1 MPGGLLALVCYGNE
15 NVFVNGNPSVTW
27 FYKIFQRYTHFSQE
41 PIQITLDGPDTLRM
55 DAPITLKA
63 IIPHNAD
70 LLSDLCLRVTIPD
83 IYSKLYTNAS
93 QTLIRAYEFAWVRQL
108 GARMIQSV
116 TATIGGQ
123 AIQEFTGE
131 WIATRA
137 ALDLDS
143 DRYHKWQSMVGDNAT
158 LFDPSNGIY
167 ADPAQLGTYAA
178 YPNVT
183 LWAPED
189 APTPQQINS
198 PSIPGRVLRI
208 PLGLWFSDHIAN
220 SVPIVAL
227 QYHQLEVTI
236 VMAPIRN
243 LYTVLD
249 PSGVRLRPG
258 VWSLPYLPSDQYTA
272 TYNPTIYGPL
282 PTSLNNRYGEA
293 TDVSGSMRYFL
304 TDFGGPVP
312 PFDGWPLNATLEGLY
327 TYIQQDEQKA
337 FVGRTLRYNVRQAQL
352 FSQTGVTTRSAYR
365 LDVHNISTRIVWFA
379 RRSDA
384 QPYRNQPSNLTN
396 WISTASSSRPYAT
409 PLAGQSNFVFLP
421 GTGGQTKLIG
431 RSGALL
437 AGTQRE
443 IVRDAFLT
451 ANGTALFRSN
461 DAGYFGEYVPYQY
474 LNGNATPFQNYGL
487 SSQSELWPLYCY
499 SFALNASSVKQPTGT
514 LNLSRIDRLE
524 LDLDVWPIPTAANYT
539 YEIQIY
545 VEVLNF
551 LEISSGLGSLKF
563 AI

>member
-41 PIQITLDGPDTLRM
+41 PIQIALDGPDALRM

-63 IIPHNAD
+63 IIPRSAE
-70 LLSDLCLRVTIPD
+70 LLSDLTLRLTIPD
-83 IYSKLYTNAS
+83 IYSKLYTDQDN
-93 QTLIRAYEFAWVRQL
+93 TLRRAYEFAWVRQL
-108 GARMIQSV
+108 GARMIQKV
-116 TATIGGQ
+116 TVTIGAQ
-123 AIQEFTGE
+123 TIQEFTGE

-143 DRYHKWQSMVGDNAT
+143 DRYYKWQSMVGDTAT
-158 LFDPSNGIY
+158 MFDPANGIY
-167 ADPAQLGTYAA
+167 ADPAQYGTSAA

-183 LWAPED
+183 LWSPNGVAG
-189 APTPQQINS
+189 TQQNS

-208 PLGLWFSDHIAN
+208 PLGLWFSDYISN
-220 SVPIVAL
+220 SIPLVAL
-227 QYHQLEVTI
+227 EYHQMEVTI

-258 VWSLPYLPSDQYTA
+258 VWSLPYLKSDQYTA
-272 TYNPTIYGPL
+272 TYNPTIYGPM
-282 PTSLNNRYGEA
+282 PNSLNNRYGEA

-304 TDFGGPVP
+304 TDIGGPIP
-312 PFDGWPLNATLEGLY
+312 PFDGWPLNVTLEGLY
-327 TYIQQDEQKA
+327 TYIQQDEQNA
-337 FVGRTLRYNVRQAQL
+337 FVGRTLRYNVRQAQQ
-352 FSQTGVTTRSAYR
+352 FSQTGVTTRSTYR

-396 WISTASSSRPYAT
+396 WISTASTARPYVT
-409 PLAGQSNFVFLP
+409 PLSGQPNFVYLP

-437 AGTQRE
+437 AGFQRD
-443 IVRDAFLT
+443 ILRNAFLT
-451 ANGTALFRSN
+451 GNGTALFETN
-461 DAGYFGEYVPYQY
+461 DAEYFGDYVSYRF
-474 LNGNATPFQNYGL
+474 LRGNATPFQNYGL

-499 SFALNASSVKQPTGT
+499 SFALDASSVKQPTGT
-514 LNLSRIDRLE
+514 LNLRRIDRFE
-524 LDLDVWPIPTAANYT
+524 LDLDVWPIPTAAGYT